1 MEENDKRDLMQEA
14 SILQSL
20 NHPNIVHFKELI
32 VDNKNDYIHI
42 VMEYADGGDL
52 SQKIKSQKGKLFTE
66 SQILH
71 WFYQI
76 CQAIRYLHENKKI
89 IHRDIKSSNIFLT
102 KNNQI
107 KLGDFGI
114 AKRLNKTFSKA
125 HTIVGTP
132 YYLSPEIINNEPYDY
147 KSDIWAMGVLLY
159 EMVTLKLPFDS
170 NNIAQLYIKIVKGVY
185 QPISCVFSKELRMLI
200 TSMLKVKSKLRPSI
214 GDIMNFSIMKEMNKK
229 KRRNSELSRA
239 KNESAN
245 NIFIKFANC
254 SVRKGIEADSK
265 KKEDK
270 TVNKKNN
277 CAQVKVN
284 KGKNSILEEF
294 MKNKQEKIRHSK
306 IISQSIGE
314 SIWFKNYSLFTN
326 NKEKN
331 ENKENN
337 NINTFEIVNNEPVSN
352 PDNKINDKFIDEL
365 DILSSFKFDSSE
377 NSIEEEKDKT
387 NNSNEKVI
395 HLDNLSIISNSEL
408 RCENETEFEI
418 EKNSE
423 IEEKEEVI
431 PIDLDI
437 PKDTKTF
444 SESEV
449 ESSIKRDIVNQ
460 LGENFLSE
468 LMNFIKKNITPDLE
482 DYSYDRLINQLKN
495 KFSSAYPKSKIDN
508 AIQYI
513 PDIQFL
519 IISSQ
524 KM

>member
-52 SQKIKSQKGKLFTE
+52 SQKIKAQKGKLFTE

-107 KLGDFGI
+107 KLGDFGV
-114 AKRLNKTFSKA
+114 AKRLNKTISKA

-147 KSDIWAMGVLLY
+147 KSDIWALGVLLY

-185 QPISCVFSKELRMLI
+185 QPISCVFSKELRMMI
-200 TSMLKVKSKLRPSI
+200 TSMLKVKSKLRPNI
-214 GDIMNFSIMKEMNKK
+214 GDIMNYNIMKEMNKK

-254 SVRKGIEADSK
+254 SVRKGIETDSK
-265 KKEDK
+265 NKEDK
-270 TVNKKNN
+270 TVNKKISSNN
-277 CAQVKVN
+277 CDQVKVN

-337 NINTFEIVNNEPVSN
+337 NINTYEIVNNEPVSN
-352 PDNKINDKFIDEL
+352 PDNKINDKYIDEL
-365 DILSSFKFDSSE
+365 DILSSFKFDSSHE
-377 NSIEEEKDKT
+377 NSIEEEKS

-395 HLDNLSIISNSEL
+395 HLDNLSIISNGEL

-437 PKDTKTF
+437 PKDTF
-444 SESEV
+444 SENEV
-449 ESSIKRDIVNQ
+449 ESSIKRDIANQ
-460 LGENFLSE
+460 LGENFLTE

-482 DYSYDRLINQLKN
+482 DYSYDKLINQLKN
-495 KFSSAYPKSKIDN
+495 KFSSNYPKSKIDN